1 MVSKFTLIKMKKYFN
16 NQGFTIMELLVAMSI
31 FSILTTFVV
40 FKYADNEKLRSLKLE
55 SSKILF
61 ALQKAENMAI
71 TGQIFASFVPTSYEL
86 SLSNCSDNCFYDLK
100 IKDANDNEQ
109 ILEKQELKKLQIK
122 LPDSYGQVLFKFLPP
137 RGRLEII
144 DEANKITVPSI
155 KIDIGNDDI
164 FYCLEVNSISGR
176 IDLKNGKCQ

>member
-1 MVSKFTLIKMKKYFN
+1 MKKYFN
-16 NQGFTIMELLVAMSI
+16 NQGFTIMELLVAISI

-61 ALQKAENMAI
+61 VLQKAENMAI
-71 TGQIFASFVPTSYEL
+71 TGQIFDSFVPISYEF
-86 SLSNCSDNCFYDLK
+86 SLFDCSDNCFYDLK
-100 IKDANDNEQ
+100 IKDVNNNERL
-109 ILEKQELKKLQIK
+109 LEKQELKRLQIK
-122 LPDSYGQVLFKFLPP
+122 LPNSYKQVLFKFLPP

-144 DEANKITVPSI
+144 VDEINKITVSSI

-164 FYCLEVNSISGR
+164 FYCLEVSSVSGR